1 MNKVINYI
9 SYQSFPA
16 ETANSLQTI
25 SNLKYLK
32 KNDYGVRLFFPLRE
46 KDSTDD
52 LKTIQKYYLLN
63 EEIDING
70 IKHPYP
76 FGKIKYFNKLLFH
89 ISHYLWA
96 KSTTKKFND
105 EDYKNDFFLTRS
117 DWILFFLA
125 KKNYKIIFECHQY
138 SKVRNFVFNKV
149 ASMDNVKVIFL
160 NDFIR
165 KEFSDV
171 NTKNI
176 LLPSGVD
183 LEIFNTPEVDIKASK
198 KISFIGNLF
207 RFGKERS
214 LDMVINAFCSPELKD
229 YQLNIVGGPDTEA
242 MKIRKLLSE
251 KNISNIKVTGRLNRK
266 EVVQELLSSSV
277 GLLINAP
284 DKHSKYF
291 TSPLKYF
298 EYLAAN
304 LRVVAVDFPSH
315 RLLPNQENI
324 FYFDNNED
332 SLIKAVKEA
341 CSSDFKEID
350 LKEIS
355 LDNRAK
361 KIIKLF
367 ESF

>member
-32 KNDYGVRLFFPLRE
+32 KNNYDVRLFFPLRE
-46 KDSTDD
+46 KNSTDD

-63 EEIDING
+63 QEIDISG
-70 IKHPYP
+70 IKHPYL

-96 KSTTKKFND
+96 RSTTRKFND
-105 EDYKNDFFLTRS
+105 DKYKHEFFLTRS

-149 ASMDNVKVIFL
+149 ASKDNVKIVFL

-165 KEFSDV
+165 KEFSEV
-171 NTKNI
+171 VSKNI

-183 LEIFNTPEVDIKASK
+183 LEIFNTSQVDLRASK
-198 KISFIGNLF
+198 KISFIGNLL

-214 LDMVINAFCSPELKD
+214 LDMVINAFCSSELKD
-229 YQLNIVGGPDTEA
+229 YQLNIVGGPDSESV
-242 MKIRKLLSE
+242 KIRTLLSE
-251 KNISNIKVTGRLNRK
+251 KNISNIKVTGKLNRK
-266 EVVQELLSSSV
+266 EVVQELMSSTV

-298 EYLAAN
+298 EYLAAS
-304 LRVVAVDFPSH
+304 LSVVAIDFPSH
-315 RLLPNQENI
+315 RVLPNQENI

-332 SLIKAVKEA
+332 SLIKAVIEA
-341 CSSDFKEID
+341 CNSGFKEID

-361 KIIKLF
+361 KIIELF
-367 ESF
+367 ENF

>member
-32 KNDYGVRLFFPLRE
+32 KNNYEVRLFFPLRE
-46 KDSTDD
+46 KNSSDD
-52 LKTIQKYYLLN
+52 LKTIQEYYLL
-63 EEIDING
+63 DQKINISG

-76 FGKIKYFNKLLFH
+76 FGKVKYFNKLLFH
-89 ISHYLWA
+89 LSHYLWA
-96 KSTTKKFND
+96 KSAVKKFKDDN
-105 EDYKNDFFLTRS
+105 YKNEFFLTRS
-117 DWILFFLA
+117 DWVLFFLA
-125 KKNYKIIFECHQY
+125 KKNHKIVFECHQY
-138 SKVRNFVFNKV
+138 SKVRNFVLKRV
-149 ASMDNVKVIFL
+149 ASRDNVKIIFL

-165 KEFSDV
+165 KEFSEVDT
-171 NTKNI
+171 NNI

-183 LEIFNTPEVDIKASK
+183 LEIFDTPEGDMRISK
-198 KISFIGNLF
+198 KISFIGNLL

-214 LDMVINAFCSPELKD
+214 LDTVINAFSSSELKD
-229 YQLNIVGGPDTEA
+229 YQLSIVGGPESEA
-242 MKIRKLLSE
+242 LKIRKLLSD
-251 KNISNIKVTGRLNRK
+251 KNISNIEVIGRLGRK

-298 EYLAAN
+298 EYLAARLN
-304 LRVVAVDFPSH
+304 VVAIDFPSH
-315 RLLPNQENI
+315 RVLPNQENV
-324 FYFDNNED
+324 FYFENNKN
-332 SLIKAVKEA
+332 SLIDAVIEA
-341 CSSDFKEID
+341 CSSDFKKID
-350 LKEIS
+350 LEEIS

-367 ESF
+367 ESL

>member
-183 LEIFNTPEVDIKASK
+183 LEIFNTSEVDIKASK

-304 LRVVAVDFPSH
+304 LKVVAVDFPSH

-355 LDNRAK
+355 LDSRAK

>member
-32 KNDYGVRLFFPLRE
+32 KNDYEVRLFFPLRE
-46 KDSTDD
+46 KNSSDD
-52 LKTIQKYYLLN
+52 LKTIQKHYLLN
-63 EEIDING
+63 QEIDISG

-76 FGKIKYFNKLLFH
+76 FGKIQYFNKLLFH

-96 KSTTKKFND
+96 RSTTRKFND
-105 EDYKNDFFLTRS
+105 DKYKHDFFLTRS

-125 KKNYKIIFECHQY
+125 RKNYKIIFECHQY
-138 SKVRNFVFNKV
+138 SKIRNFVLNKV
-149 ASMDNVKVIFL
+149 ASKDNVKIIFL
-160 NDFIR
+160 NNFIR
-165 KEFSDV
+165 KAFNKVDS
-171 NTKNI
+171 KNI

-183 LEIFNTPEVDIKASK
+183 LEIFDTPEADMRVSK
-198 KISFIGNLF
+198 KVSFIGNLF

-229 YQLNIVGGPDTEA
+229 YQLNIVGGPDSEA
-242 MKIRKLLSE
+242 MKIRTLLSE
-251 KNISNIKVTGRLNRK
+251 KNISNIKITGRLNRK
-266 EVVQELLSSSV
+266 EVVQELMSSSV

-304 LRVVAVDFPSH
+304 LSIVAVDFPSH
-315 RLLPNQENI
+315 RVLPNQENI
-324 FYFDNNED
+324 FYFDNNKD

-341 CSSDFKEID
+341 CNSDFKEID

-361 KIIKLF
+361 KIIELF

>member
-117 DWILFFLA
+117 DWVLFFLA

-183 LEIFNTPEVDIKASK
+183 LEIFNTSEVDIKASK

-298 EYLAAN
+298 EYLAAS
-304 LRVVAVDFPSH
+304 LSVVAIDFPSH
-315 RLLPNQENI
+315 RVLPNQENI

>member
-183 LEIFNTPEVDIKASK
+183 LEIFNTSEVDIKASK

-298 EYLAAN
+298 EYLAAS
-304 LRVVAVDFPSH
+304 LSVVAIDFPSH
-315 RLLPNQENI
+315 RVLPNQENI

-341 CSSDFKEID
+341 CSSDFKEIY

>member
-251 KNISNIKVTGRLNRK
+251 KNISNIKVIGRLNRK

>member
-32 KNDYGVRLFFPLRE
+32 KNNYEVRLFFPLRE
-46 KDSTDD
+46 KNSSDD
-52 LKTIQKYYLLN
+52 LKTIQKHYLLN
-63 EEIDING
+63 QEIDISG

-96 KSTTKKFND
+96 RSASKKFNGNK
-105 EDYKNDFFLTRS
+105 YKYDFFLTRS

-138 SKVRNFVFNKV
+138 SKVRNFVFKKV
-149 ASMDNVKVIFL
+149 ASKDNVKIIFL
-160 NDFIR
+160 NEFIR
-165 KEFSDV
+165 KEFSEVDST
-171 NTKNI
+171 NT

-183 LEIFNTPEVDIKASK
+183 LEIFDTPKSDDRVSK

-229 YQLNIVGGPDTEA
+229 YQLNIVGGPDSEA
-242 MKIRKLLSE
+242 MKIRTLLSE
-251 KNISNIKVTGRLNRK
+251 KNISNIKITGRLNRK
-266 EVVQELLSSSV
+266 EVVQELMSSSV

-298 EYLAAN
+298 EYLAAG
-304 LRVVAVDFPSH
+304 LSVVAIDFPSH
-315 RLLPNQENI
+315 RVLPNQENI
-324 FYFDNNED
+324 LYFDNNED

-341 CSSDFKEID
+341 CNSDFKEID

-361 KIIKLF
+361 KIIELF

>member
-32 KNDYGVRLFFPLRE
+32 KNDYEIRLFFPLRE
-46 KDSTDD
+46 NNSSDD
-52 LKTIQKYYLLN
+52 LKIIQEYYLLN
-63 EEIDING
+63 QEITVSG
-70 IKHPYP
+70 VKHPYP

-96 KSTTKKFND
+96 KSTARKFDDNK
-105 EDYKNDFFLTRS
+105 YKNEFFLTRS

-125 KKNYKIIFECHQY
+125 KKNYKSIFECHQY
-138 SKVRNFVFNKV
+138 SKVRSFVFNKV
-149 ASMDNVKVIFL
+149 ASKDNVKIIYL
-160 NDFIR
+160 NDFI
-165 KEFSDV
+165 KSEFSEV
-171 NTKNI
+171 GIKNI

-183 LEIFNTPEVDIKASK
+183 LEIFNIPDVEAKISK
-198 KISFIGNLF
+198 KISFIGNLL
-207 RFGKERS
+207 RFGKERN
-214 LDMVINAFCSPELKD
+214 LDTVINAFSSPELKD
-229 YQLNIVGGPDTEA
+229 YHLNIVGGPDSEA
-242 MKIRKLLSE
+242 IKIRELLLK

-266 EVVQELLSSSV
+266 EIVQELLSSSV

-284 DKHSKYF
+284 DKHSKYY

-298 EYLAAN
+298 EYLAAS
-304 LRVVAVDFPSH
+304 LSVVAVDFPSH
-315 RLLPNQENI
+315 RVLPNQENI
-324 FYFDNNED
+324 FYFENNKD
-332 SLIKAVKEA
+332 SLIEAVKEA
-341 CSSDFKEID
+341 CNADFKEID
-350 LKEIS
+350 LEKIS

-361 KIIKLF
+361 KIIELF

>member
-32 KNDYGVRLFFPLRE
+32 KNNYDIRLFFPLRE
-46 KDSTDD
+46 KNSSDD
-52 LKTIQKYYLLN
+52 LQTIQKYYLLDQ
-63 EEIDING
+63 EITING
-70 IKHPYP
+70 VKHPYP
-76 FGKIKYFNKLLFH
+76 FGKFKYFNKLLFH

-96 KSTTKKFND
+96 KSIAKKFNNNKF
-105 EDYKNDFFLTRS
+105 KNDFFLTRS
-117 DWILFFLA
+117 DWVLFFLA

-138 SKVRNFVFNKV
+138 SKLRNYVFKKV
-149 ASMDNVKVIFL
+149 GSKNNVKIIFL
-160 NDFIR
+160 NEFIK
-165 KEFSDV
+165 KEFSEVD
-171 NTKNI
+171 TKNI

-183 LEIFNTPEVDIKASK
+183 LEIFNAPKMNVGDSK
-198 KISFIGNLF
+198 KITFVGNLL

-214 LDMVINAFCSPELKD
+214 LDTVINAFSTPELKN
-229 YQLNIVGGPDTEA
+229 YQLNLIGGPENEA
-242 MKIRKLLSE
+242 MKIRKLIEE
-251 KNISNIKVTGRLNRK
+251 KNISNIKVAGRLNRI
-266 EVVQELLSSSV
+266 EIIQELLSSSV

-298 EYLAAN
+298 EYLAVG
-304 LRVVAVDFPSH
+304 LCVVAIDFPSH

-324 FYFDNNED
+324 FYFENNED
-332 SLIKAVKEA
+332 SLIKAVKES
-341 CSSDFKEID
+341 CNSNFKEID
-350 LKEIS
+350 LQNIS

-361 KIIKLF
+361 KIIELF

>member
-32 KNDYGVRLFFPLRE
+32 KNDYEVRLFFPLRE
-46 KDSTDD
+46 KNSSDD
-52 LKTIQKYYLLN
+52 LKVIQKYYLLN
-63 EEIDING
+63 QEINIIG

-96 KSTTKKFND
+96 RSTVKQFTDGK
-105 EDYKNDFFLTRS
+105 YKNDFFLTRS

-125 KKNYKIIFECHQY
+125 KKNYKIVFECHQY
-138 SKVRNFVFNKV
+138 SKVRNFVFKKV
-149 ASMDNVKVIFL
+149 ASKDNVKIIFL

-165 KEFSDV
+165 KEFSEVD
-171 NTKNI
+171 TKNT

-183 LEIFNTPEVDIKASK
+183 LEIFVTPELNMRVPK
-198 KISFIGNLF
+198 KISFIGNLL
-207 RFGKERS
+207 RFGRERS
-214 LDMVINAFCSPELKD
+214 LDTVINAFSSPELKD
-229 YQLNIVGGPDTEA
+229 CQLNIVGGPDSEV
-242 MKIRKLLSE
+242 MKIKKILST
-251 KNISNIKVTGRLNRK
+251 KNISNIKVTGRLDRK

-284 DKHSKYF
+284 DRHSKYF

-298 EYLAAN
+298 EYLAAG
-304 LRVVAVDFPSH
+304 LTVVAVDFPSH
-315 RLLPNQENI
+315 RVLPNQENL
-324 FYFDNNED
+324 FYFKNNKD
-332 SLIKAVKEA
+332 SLIEAIKEA
-341 CSSDFKEID
+341 CNTDFKEID

-361 KIIKLF
+361 KIIELF
-367 ESF
+367 ERF

>member
-32 KNDYGVRLFFPLRE
+32 KNNYDVRLFFPLRE
-46 KDSTDD
+46 KNSTDD

-63 EEIDING
+63 QEIDISG

-96 KSTTKKFND
+96 KSTTEKFND
-105 EDYKNDFFLTRS
+105 DKFKNDFFLTRS

-138 SKVRNFVFNKV
+138 SKVRNFVFSRV
-149 ASMDNVKVIFL
+149 ASKDNVKIIFL

-165 KEFSDV
+165 KEFSEV
-171 NTKNI
+171 YTNNT

-183 LEIFNTPEVDIKASK
+183 LEIFDTPKVDMRVSK
-198 KISFIGNLF
+198 KVSFVGNLL

-214 LDMVINAFCSPELKD
+214 LDTVINAFSSPELKD
-229 YQLNIVGGPDTEA
+229 YQLNIAGGPNSEA
-242 MKIRKLLSE
+242 IKIRKLLSE
-251 KNISNIKVTGRLNRK
+251 KDISNIKITGRLNRK
-266 EVVQELLSSSV
+266 EVIQELLSSSV

-284 DKHSKYF
+284 DKHSKFF

-298 EYLAAN
+298 EYLAAS
-304 LRVVAVDFPSH
+304 LRVVAVDFPAH
-315 RLLPNQENI
+315 RVLPNQENI
-324 FYFDNNED
+324 FYFENNKD
-332 SLIKAVKEA
+332 SLVEAVKEA
-341 CSSDFKEID
+341 CNSDFKEID
-350 LKEIS
+350 SEDIS

-361 KIIKLF
+361 KIIELF

>member
-32 KNDYGVRLFFPLRE
+32 KNDYEIRLFFPLRE
-46 KDSTDD
+46 KNSSDD
-52 LKTIQKYYLLN
+52 LETIQKYYLLN
-63 EEIDING
+63 QEIDVNG

-96 KSTTKKFND
+96 KTTSRIFFND
-105 EDYKNDFFLTRS
+105 KYKNDFFLTRS
-117 DWILFFLA
+117 DWVLFFLA

-138 SKVRNFVFNKV
+138 SRVRNFVFKRV
-149 ASMDNVKVIFL
+149 ASRDNVKIIFL

-165 KEFSDV
+165 KEFSEV
-171 NTKNI
+171 VSKNI

-183 LEIFNTPEVDIKASK
+183 LEIFNTSQVDLRASK
-198 KISFIGNLF
+198 KISFIGNLL

-214 LDMVINAFCSPELKD
+214 LDTVINAFSSPELED
-229 YQLNIVGGPDTEA
+229 YQLNIVGGPDSEA
-242 MKIRKLLSE
+242 MKIRNLLSE
-251 KNISNIKVTGRLNRK
+251 KNISNIRVTGRLNRK
-266 EVVQELLSSSV
+266 EIVQELLSSSV

-298 EYLAAN
+298 EYLAAG
-304 LRVVAVDFPSH
+304 LCVVAIDFPSH
-315 RLLPNQENI
+315 RVLPNQENI
-324 FYFDNNED
+324 FYFENNKD
-332 SLIKAVKEA
+332 SFVEAVKEA
-341 CSSDFKEID
+341 CNSDFKEID
-350 LKEIS
+350 SEEIS

-361 KIIKLF
+361 KIIELF

>member
-32 KNDYGVRLFFPLRE
+32 KNNYQVRLFFPLRE
-46 KDSTDD
+46 KNSSDD
-52 LKTIQKYYLLN
+52 LKTIQKYYLLDQ
-63 EEIDING
+63 ELDISG
-70 IKHPYP
+70 IKHPYL
-76 FGKIKYFNKLLFH
+76 FGKIKYFNKSLFH

-96 KSTTKKFND
+96 KSTAKMFND
-105 EDYKNDFFLTRS
+105 DKYKNDFFFTRS
-117 DWILFFLA
+117 DWILFFLS

-138 SKVRNFVFNKV
+138 SKVRSFVFKRV
-149 ASMDNVKVIFL
+149 AAKDNVKIIFL

-165 KEFSDV
+165 KEFSEVDTN
-171 NTKNI
+171 NT

-183 LEIFNTPEVDIKASK
+183 LEIFDTTKGGIRVSK
-198 KISFIGNLF
+198 KISFIGNLL

-214 LDMVINAFCSPELKD
+214 LDTIINAFSSSELKD
-229 YQLNIVGGPDTEA
+229 YKLNIVGGPDSEA
-242 MKIRKLLSE
+242 IKIRKILSD
-251 KNISNIKVTGRLNRK
+251 KNISNIKVTGRLGRK

-298 EYLAAN
+298 EYLAAS
-304 LRVVAVDFPSH
+304 LRIVAIDFPSH
-315 RLLPNQENI
+315 RVLPNQENI
-324 FYFDNNED
+324 FYFENDKN
-332 SLIKAVKEA
+332 SLVEAVKKA
-341 CSSDFKEID
+341 CNSDFKEID
-350 LKEIS
+350 LEEIS

-361 KIIKLF
+361 KIIELF
-367 ESF
+367 ENF

>member
-32 KNDYGVRLFFPLRE
+32 KNNYEVRLFFPLRE
-46 KDSTDD
+46 KNSSDD
-52 LKTIQKYYLLN
+52 LKVIQKYYLLN
-63 EEIDING
+63 QEIDING

-96 KSTTKKFND
+96 KSTTTKFND
-105 EDYKNDFFLTRS
+105 EKYKNDFFLTRS

-138 SKVRNFVFNKV
+138 SKVRNFVFKKI
-149 ASMDNVKVIFL
+149 ASRDNVKIIFL

-165 KEFSDV
+165 KEFSEVD
-171 NTKNI
+171 TKNI

-183 LEIFNTPEVDIKASK
+183 LEIFDTSEVDIEVSK
-198 KISFIGNLF
+198 KISFIGNLL

-214 LDMVINAFCSPELKD
+214 LDMVINAFSSPELKD
-229 YQLNIVGGPDTEA
+229 YELNISGGPDSEV

-251 KNISNIKVTGRLNRK
+251 KNISNIKVNGRLNRK
-266 EVVQELLSSSV
+266 EVIQELLSSSV
-277 GLLINAP
+277 GLLINGP

-304 LRVVAVDFPSH
+304 LRVVAVDFPAH
-315 RLLPNQENI
+315 RVLPNQENI
-324 FYFDNNED
+324 FYFENNKN
-332 SLIKAVKEA
+332 SLIKAVKKA
-341 CSSDFKEID
+341 FNSDFKEID
-350 LKEIS
+350 LEEIS

-361 KIIKLF
+361 KIIDLF

>member
-183 LEIFNTPEVDIKASK
+183 LEIFNTSEVDIKASK

-304 LRVVAVDFPSH
+304 LKVVAVDFPSH

>member
-32 KNDYGVRLFFPLRE
+32 KNNYDVRLFFPLRE
-46 KDSTDD
+46 KNSTDD

-63 EEIDING
+63 QEIDISG
-70 IKHPYP
+70 IKHPYL

-96 KSTTKKFND
+96 KSTTAKFND
-105 EDYKNDFFLTRS
+105 DKFKNDFFLTRS

-165 KEFSDV
+165 KEFSNV

-183 LEIFNTPEVDIKASK
+183 LEIFNTSEVDIKASK

-229 YQLNIVGGPDTEA
+229 YQLNIVGGPDSEA

-251 KNISNIKVTGRLNRK
+251 KNISNIKITGRLNRK
-266 EVVQELLSSSV
+266 EVVQELMSSSV
-277 GLLINAP
+277 GLLINSP

-298 EYLAAN
+298 EYLAAS
-304 LRVVAVDFPSH
+304 LSVVAIDFPSH
-315 RLLPNQENI
+315 RVLPNQENI
-324 FYFDNNED
+324 FYFDSNED
-332 SLIKAVKEA
+332 SLIKAVIEA
-341 CSSDFKEID
+341 CNSDFKEIN

-355 LDNRAK
+355 LEKRSK
-361 KIIKLF
+361 KIIELF

>member
-52 LKTIQKYYLLN
+52 LKTIRKYYLLN

-183 LEIFNTPEVDIKASK
+183 LEIFNTSEVDIKASK

-207 RFGKERS
+207 RFGRERS

-298 EYLAAN
+298 EYLAAS
-304 LRVVAVDFPSH
+304 LSVVAIDFPSH
-315 RLLPNQENI
+315 RVLPNQENI

>member
-32 KNDYGVRLFFPLRE
+32 KNNYDIRLFFPLRE
-46 KDSTDD
+46 KNSSDD
-52 LKTIQKYYLLN
+52 LKTIQKYYLLDQ
-63 EEIDING
+63 EITING

-96 KSTTKKFND
+96 KSTAKKFNNNKFTN
-105 EDYKNDFFLTRS
+105 EFFLTRS
-117 DWILFFLA
+117 DWVLFFLA

-138 SKVRNFVFNKV
+138 SKLRNYVFNRV
-149 ASMDNVKVIFL
+149 ASKNNVKIIFL
-160 NDFIR
+160 NEFIK
-165 KEFSDV
+165 KEFSEV

-176 LLPSGVD
+176 LLSSGVD
-183 LEIFNTPEVDIKASK
+183 LEIFNAPKTNVRVSK
-198 KISFIGNLF
+198 KITFVGNLL

-214 LDMVINAFCSPELKD
+214 LDTVINAFSTPELKN
-229 YQLNIVGGPDTEA
+229 YQLNLIGGPENEA
-242 MKIRKLLSE
+242 MKIRKLIEE
-251 KNISNIKVTGRLNRK
+251 KNISNIKVAGRLNRI
-266 EVVQELLSSSV
+266 EIVQELLSSTV

-298 EYLAAN
+298 EYLAVG
-304 LRVVAVDFPSH
+304 LRVIAIDFPSH
-315 RLLPNQENI
+315 RVLPNQENI
-324 FYFDNNED
+324 FYFENNED

-341 CSSDFKEID
+341 CNSDFKEID
-350 LKEIS
+350 LQNIS

-361 KIIKLF
+361 KIIELF

>member
-1 MNKVINYI
+1 MNNVINYI

-32 KNDYGVRLFFPLRE
+32 KNDYEVRLFFPLRE
-46 KDSTDD
+46 KNSTDD

-105 EDYKNDFFLTRS
+105 ENYKNDFFLTRS

-165 KEFSDV
+165 KEFSDL

-183 LEIFNTPEVDIKASK
+183 LEIFNTSELDIKASK

-229 YQLNIVGGPDTEA
+229 YQLNIVGGPDSESV
-242 MKIRKLLSE
+242 KIRTLLSE

-266 EVVQELLSSSV
+266 EVVQELMSSSV

-298 EYLAAN
+298 EYLAASLN
-304 LRVVAVDFPSH
+304 VVAIDFPSH
-315 RLLPNQENI
+315 RVLPNQENI

-332 SLIKAVKEA
+332 SFTKAVIDA
-341 CSSDFKEID
+341 CNSDFTEID
-350 LKEIS
+350 LKDIS

-361 KIIKLF
+361 KIIELF
-367 ESF
+367 ENF

>member
-32 KNDYGVRLFFPLRE
+32 KNNYEVRLFFPLRE
-46 KDSTDD
+46 KNSTDD

-63 EEIDING
+63 QEIDITG
-70 IKHPYP
+70 VKHPYP
-76 FGKIKYFNKLLFH
+76 FGKFKYFNKLLFH

-96 KSTTKKFND
+96 KSTTNKLED
-105 EDYKNDFFLTRS
+105 EKYKNDFFMTRS

-138 SKVRNFVFNKV
+138 SKIRNFVFNKV
-149 ASMDNVKVIFL
+149 ASKDNVKIIFL

-165 KEFSDV
+165 KEFSEVD
-171 NTKNI
+171 TKNT

-183 LEIFNTPEVDIKASK
+183 LEIFDTPKVGMRVPKM
-198 KISFIGNLF
+198 ISFIGNLL

-214 LDMVINAFCSPELKD
+214 LNTVINAFCSPELKD
-229 YQLNIVGGPDTEA
+229 YQLNIVGGPDSEA
-242 MKIRKLLSE
+242 AKIRRLLSE
-251 KNISNIKVTGRLNRK
+251 KNISNIKISGRLNRK
-266 EVVQELLSSSV
+266 EVVQELMSSSV

-298 EYLAAN
+298 EYLAAS

-315 RLLPNQENI
+315 RVLPNQENI
-324 FYFDNNED
+324 FYFDNNEE

-350 LKEIS
+350 LKKIS

-361 KIIKLF
+361 EIIKLF